1 MCLLAGGFV
10 KVQWFYKII
19 NDVSSVTLFLKIM
32 CLIISLADYQY
43 IKAKGQFTPQ
53 RRGSHTKYATVFQNN
68 SLGINEGRKFRG
80 NPNKE
85 DC

>member
-10 KVQWFYKII
+10 KVQWFYKMI

-43 IKAKGQFTPQ
+43 IKAKGQFTD
-53 RRGSHTKYATVFQNN
+53 TKKTELIYNMCSGVGHKHLAKLHLRKSLSFTV
-68 SLGINEGRKFRG
+68 
-80 NPNKE
+80 
-85 DC
+85 